1 MAVLRWF
8 KGLFQRVTADSVSC
22 GSLAIW
28 ALAIGSLI
36 VAMQFFVKNQLL

>member
-1 MAVLRWF
+1 MTILSWF

-36 VAMQFFVKNQLL
+36 IGMQFFLKNQLL